1 VSSRRTAILIGAIA
15 VGIVAVV
22 LIWQYVRTIEDKV
35 YEDSQP
41 TEVYLA
47 QDTVPRGTDGGV
59 ALDSKLITTTQIPQK
74 YRPATAIT
82 SADAL
87 QKKVALFDISPG
99 TVIVDKMFVDPATSQ
114 ISFRQRLKNKTH
126 VAISIQVDQ
135 VRGVGGFL
143 VPGDEVNMMIMQD
156 NAAVKDAIAQEITAE
171 LSGAPGTTGKLVD
184 EMRKYEPNHNADT
197 VVQKGG
203 AQWMVLDKTAR
214 YLYQKVQILAVGSSQ
229 LLSPGEQ
236 ASTTGAAAP
245 AGGGSGLITF
255 NVPAQAAQWIAT
267 GADKG
272 FYLSLVPKDYQPTA
286 IGPLPVVID
295 TLPGEDATKLCPY
308 VDEAGN
314 PDCAPKG

>member
-1 VSSRRTAILIGAIA
+1 MSSRRTAILIGAIA

-22 LIWQYVRTIEDKV
+22 LIWQYVRTIEDKF

-41 TEVYLA
+41 VEVYWA

-59 ALDSKLITTTQIPQK
+59 ALDQKLITTTQIPQK

-126 VAISIQVDQ
+126 VAISIQVDS
-135 VRGVGGFL
+135 VKGVGGFL
-143 VPGDEVNMMIMQD
+143 VPGDEVNMMVFQD
-156 NAAVKDAIAQEITAE
+156 NSAVKSAIDAEITNE
-171 LSGAPGTTGKLVD
+171 LSGQTTGQGKLLD
-184 EMRKYEPNHNADT
+184 EMRNYEGNHPGSA

-203 AQWMVLDKTAR
+203 PQWLVLDQTAR

-236 ASTTGAAAP
+236 AQSGTTTANNN
-245 AGGGSGLITF
+245 SGLITF
-255 NVPAQAAQWIAT
+255 NVPADAAQWIAT
-267 GADKG
+267 FASKG
-272 FYLSLVPKDYQPTA
+272 MYLSLVPKDFQPAA
-286 IGPLPVVID
+286 IGPLPIVLD
-295 TLPGEDATKLCPY
+295 TLPGENSAILCPY
-308 VDEAGN
+308 KDEAGQ
-314 PDCAPKG
+314 PDCAPKA